1 MGGTAVDRDLLGA
14 LGEAPWALLFF
25 FIARSASFACASD
38 GYGEKSKNLRKP
50 ANVGDRRFLR
60 PKGGLPRGVVSFYLR
75 LYYCRPYRRAYG
87 WARMA
92 VWVMA
97 WHWLSLDKVAEA
109 NLNWM
114 VTERS
119 DSQFAGLV
127 NSWTGYLFA
136 DLLNPEMQFLKSHLG
151 YINYLT
157 PIFYYIVGEYFPFL
171 NFGWRAAEFANWV
184 S

>member
-1 MGGTAVDRDLLGA
+1 
-14 LGEAPWALLFF
+14 
-25 FIARSASFACASD
+25 
-38 GYGEKSKNLRKP
+38 
-50 ANVGDRRFLR
+50 
-60 PKGGLPRGVVSFYLR
+60 
-75 LYYCRPYRRAYG
+75 
-87 WARMA
+87 
-92 VWVMA
+92 
-97 WHWLSLDKVAEA
+97 
-109 NLNWM
+109 M

-171 NFGWRAAEFANWV
+171 NFGWRAAEFAN
-184 S
+184 